1 LTPFKHFAVVLLAAA
16 VAVPLGLPAQAA
28 DRTADGE
35 GAFAARCAKCH
46 TVDKLAPSLA
56 RRKPDARLA
65 YLERFLARYYA
76 PDATER
82 KMLAAWLSEAAGTK

>member
-1 LTPFKHFAVVLLAAA
+1 VKPSKHFPVVLLAAA
-16 VAVPLGLPAQAA
+16 FALPLALPAQAT

-35 GAFAARCAKCH
+35 SAFAARCAKCH
-46 TVDKLAPSLA
+46 TVEKLTPSLA

-65 YLERFLARYYA
+65 YLERFLARHYA

-82 KMLAAWLSEAAGTK
+82 KMLAAWLSEAAGSK